1 LIGLFGAALDALDDP
16 ERVQLKWA
24 YIQALDSDPAI
35 SKLPVDPYDAI
46 ASIVDRESKTS
57 TALRGR
63 LGLPD
68 WLTPRPQKPEL
79 SMIHA
84 SQYRDF
90 IDNEAIAEYVEDC
103 RIFVEQ
109 TIFPDI
115 PCMIGAD
122 HAMAAGPIRALANR
136 FGPEDL
142 AVVVIDAHFDA
153 IPPDV
158 RAPTGMG
165 TPYCGSENCGSF
177 LRSLMDDSS
186 ILPEHL
192 IIVGVADYPRDGISA
207 RYNRAYQDLIEQGVT
222 VIPNNLTSRSIMDK
236 LEAKLSQLGARQLY
250 ISLDADAGAL
260 RCMNAVRFLDHKG
273 LDESTLLG
281 LAGLLGTHTALG
293 NYTLAGMDVSEVDVH
308 LLGLPDT
315 RGNIDRT
322 AEICADFIITVID
335 QESDTLR
342 TVLRRNS

>member
-1 LIGLFGAALDALDDP
+1 
-16 ERVQLKWA
+16 
-24 YIQALDSDPAI
+24 
-35 SKLPVDPYDAI
+35 
-46 ASIVDRESKTS
+46 
-57 TALRGR
+57 
-63 LGLPD
+63 
-68 WLTPRPQKPEL
+68 
-79 SMIHA
+79 
-84 SQYRDF
+84 
-90 IDNEAIAEYVEDC
+90 
-103 RIFVEQ
+103 
-109 TIFPDI
+109 
-115 PCMIGAD
+115 
-122 HAMAAGPIRALANR
+122 
-136 FGPEDL
+136 
-142 AVVVIDAHFDA
+142 
-153 IPPDV
+153 
-158 RAPTGMG
+158 
-165 TPYCGSENCGSF
+165 
-177 LRSLMDDSS
+177 
-186 ILPEHL
+186 
-192 IIVGVADYPRDGISA
+192 VGVADYPRDDISA
-207 RYNRAYQDLIEQGVT
+207 RYNRAYQDLIEQDVT